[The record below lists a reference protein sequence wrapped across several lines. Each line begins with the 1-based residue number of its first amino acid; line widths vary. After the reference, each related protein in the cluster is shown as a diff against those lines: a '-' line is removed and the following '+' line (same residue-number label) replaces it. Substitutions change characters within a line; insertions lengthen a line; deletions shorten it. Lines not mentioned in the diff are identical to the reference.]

1 MTGVVPAEI
10 KYGASRTAALTL
22 SVLVC
27 AAAAYQLALSIVNP
41 LLLEI
46 ARDFRIPL
54 ALAAQARTIQA
65 AAAGAMSLVAIFVA
79 DRIPRRL
86 QLVYG
91 LAGQGLA
98 ALALAAA
105 HSFGVWLVC
114 QAASGAAAGLV
125 GLAGAAAVG
134 DYFPEARRGFA
145 MAWLATGY
153 AIAFLAGLPLAG
165 WLATTWGWRSA
176 YLWAAAG
183 SSLLALTSVLAGLPA
198 YRPAR
203 AVAPRALSG
212 WRQMLVEP
220 ASRGWL
226 AGELLT
232 MTGWSGFLLYVG
244 PFFGVT
250 YGLRPHE
257 ISLVLAVLSV
267 VGIFGIRISVPW
279 GKHWGTRRVLVAST
293 LLAAAAILAPFSLR
307 LSPLFSLLAVAPF
320 TFLGALRLPTS
331 STIGLALLPDTRGTM
346 MAARGLTV
354 SVAAMLAA
362 LTGGIVLTMSGF
374 RGLGPWWAVLMGA
387 GCALYWRGI
396 PAETVRSGSA

>member
-1 MTGVVPAEI
+1 MTGLVPAEI
-10 KYGASRTAALTL
+10 KYGASRTATLTL

-46 ARDFRIPL
+46 ARDFHVPL
-54 ALAAQARTIQA
+54 ALAAQARTTQAGA
-65 AAAGAMSLVAIFVA
+65 AAVMSLAAIFVA

-86 QLVYG
+86 QLLYG
-91 LAGQGLA
+91 LAGQSLA
-98 ALALAAA
+98 ALALATA
-105 HSFGVWLVC
+105 HSFGLWLVC

-125 GLAGAAAVG
+125 GLAGTAAVG
-134 DYFPEARRGFA
+134 DYFPEARRGYA

-183 SSLLALTSVLAGLPA
+183 SSLFALTSVLAGLPA
-198 YRPAR
+198 YRPGR
-203 AVAPRALSG
+203 AAPRALSG
-212 WRQMLVEP
+212 WRRVLVEP
-220 ASRGWL
+220 PSRGWL
-226 AGELLT
+226 IGELLT
-232 MTGWSGFLLYVG
+232 MTGWSGFLLYAG

-267 VGIFGIRISVPW
+267 VAIIGIRISVPW

-293 LLAAAAILAPFSLR
+293 LFAAVAILVPFSLR

-320 TFLGALRLPTS
+320 AFLGALRLPTS
-331 STIGLALLPDTRGTM
+331 STIGLALLPHDRGTM

-354 SVAAMLAA
+354 AVAAMLAA
-362 LTGGIVLTMSGF
+362 LTSGIVLTMSGF
-374 RGLGPWWAVLMGA
+374 RGLGPWWAALMGA
-387 GCALYWRGI
+387 GCVLYWRSV
-396 PAETVRSGSA
+396 PAEAVRSNST